1 VSLIL
6 LFFFIR
12 FIEKKSLYYPLKKI
26 EATPRD
32 IGLDYEE
39 IFITTK
45 DKVLISGWYIPS
57 GSPRATFI
65 FSHGNGGNISHRLE
79 KIKMFNDLRVNVL
92 IFDYRGYGM
101 SEGSL
106 SEEGLYLDAEAVY
119 DYLVNEKQV
128 PPEKIIGYGE
138 SLGGAVMVDLAVRR
152 EMGGIIIEGCFTSIQ
167 DMAKKIFPFIP
178 SFIYKTSFNSLEK
191 ISRVKAPTLH
201 FHSVADEVIPYQ
213 LGRKL
218 FDRAPGPKE
227 FVDLQGG
234 HNDSFLI
241 SRDVFIEKTDS
252 FISRL

>member
-1 VSLIL
+1 MKIIISAVVTLIL

-106 SEEGLYLDAEAVY
+106 SEEASISMQKLSMITLLMKSRSLRKRSSVMANPWEARSWSTWQSGV
-119 DYLVNEKQV
+119 KW
-128 PPEKIIGYGE
+128 
-138 SLGGAVMVDLAVRR
+138 
-152 EMGGIIIEGCFTSIQ
+152 EG
-167 DMAKKIFPFIP
+167 
-178 SFIYKTSFNSLEK
+178 
-191 ISRVKAPTLH
+191 
-201 FHSVADEVIPYQ
+201 
-213 LGRKL
+213 
-218 FDRAPGPKE
+218 
-227 FVDLQGG
+227 
-234 HNDSFLI
+234 
-241 SRDVFIEKTDS
+241 
-252 FISRL
+252 